1 MVGVVYMF
9 KKLASE
15 ALGLSDIGSIIK
27 PQDYDKV
34 DADDYVM
41 HEDGERIFFLI
52 KSKTDEYCFTNKALI
67 HVDGTSAISKKRTLH
82 RLNYGDYKIK
92 NVALETAGT
101 VDLDV
106 EIKFQLGDETYSIDV
121 HKKFIEELKDLY
133 KALIA
138 IATVVKENE
147 YPLDFAQQSLNLASS
162 TLGRVTKDTDGIGE
176 SFTKINEY
184 AFNWLMETRNKY
196 NVKDFGYI
204 FEKYINN

>member
-1 MVGVVYMF
+1 LF

-15 ALGLSDIGSIIK
+15 ALGLSDIGSIVK

-41 HEDGERIFFLI
+41 HEDGEKIFFLI
-52 KSKTDEYCFTNKALI
+52 KSKTDEYCFTNKGLI
-67 HVDGTSAISKKRTLH
+67 HVDGTSAISKKRTLR

-92 NVALETAGT
+92 NVSLETAGT

-138 IATVVKENE
+138 IAAVVKENE
-147 YPLDFAQQSLNLASS
+147 HSLGFAQQSLNLASS
-162 TLGRVTKDTDGIGE
+162 TLGRVSSKDDSIVE
-176 SFTKINEY
+176 SFAKINEH